1 MVLNVLT
8 GVIYEVVRHSW
19 LVASSVLMI
28 VLPLFFVYE
37 SRDGLKELEEYE
49 DALLEYSPALVTGIV
64 VTGFLG
70 FLIGFEFEPVLK
82 LVGEVVAL
90 AYFGFL
96 FWKF

>member
-1 MVLNVLT
+1 MVLSILT
-8 GVIYEVVRHSW
+8 GAIYEVVRHSW

-28 VLPLFFVYE
+28 LLPLFFVYE
-37 SRDGLKELEEYE
+37 SRDGLKSLGEYE

-70 FLIGFEFEPVLK
+70 FLTGFEFEPVFK